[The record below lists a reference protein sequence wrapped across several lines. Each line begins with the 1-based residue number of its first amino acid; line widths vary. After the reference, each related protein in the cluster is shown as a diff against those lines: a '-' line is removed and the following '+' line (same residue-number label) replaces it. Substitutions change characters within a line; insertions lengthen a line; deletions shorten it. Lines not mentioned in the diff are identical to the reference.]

1 MNSFGVYS
9 LEKCPSARAFLSTA
23 HAHKCS
29 QARAAVQHTHS
40 QARAAVQHTHT
51 HKHQRGPLCNTRTHK
66 RGPLYQRNTHA
77 HKARAAVQDT
87 NAHKRGP
94 LGRCAGHKCSQAR
107 DAVQHTRTQS
117 EGRCNTLYRYIY
129 SHSGPIYIASR
140 GCCRG
145 HVCFMRLGCCWGRF
159 RFPFLYKN
167 IRLFIKT
174 YARVYVSAAR
184 AAIFLSKV
192 GLFVPSYRPRN

>member
-1 MNSFGVYS
+1 MATRRRRPADRGNSAAAPGRPWQLGRPWQHGGEGRCATHALTS
-9 LEKCPSARAFLSTA
+9 EGRCATHTHTQTPARPAM
-23 HAHKCS
+23 
-29 QARAAVQHTHS
+29 QHTHS
-40 QARAAVQHTHT
+40 QARAAVSTQH
-51 HKHQRGPLCNTRTHK
+51 
-66 RGPLYQRNTHA
+66 THA

-192 GLFVPSYRPRN
+192 RLLVPS

>member
-1 MNSFGVYS
+1 MST
-9 LEKCPSARAFLSTA
+9 LLKKCPSARAFLSTA

-51 HKHQRGPLCNTRTHK
+51 QTPARPAMQHTHSQA
-66 RGPLYQRNTHA
+66 RAAVSTQHTHA

-129 SHSGPIYIASR
+129 SHSGPIYIAR
-140 GCCRG
+140 KPECTET
-145 HVCFMRLGCCWGRF
+145 
-159 RFPFLYKN
+159 Y
-167 IRLFIKT
+167 LFA
-174 YARVYVSAAR
+174 YSGPVYFAS
-184 AAIFLSKV
+184 
-192 GLFVPSYRPRN
+192 